1 MGRRFLA
8 TVLVCLLAGI
18 PLPGQ
23 TTALGVVTQSTGGH
37 LSTAA
42 ASAGATVYD
51 GDRLSTDALGALS
64 LRAGTLQLALS
75 ENTVVVMNHDESGL
89 TPTLESGSVVFRVE
103 GGGVRLSAEDISVRP
118 QLSEPTSGQM
128 TLEKCAVVVTSRLQ
142 PLEVTAGTETKI
154 VEEGKS
160 YRVLLGGPCSAH
172 SNRPPQAG
180 GKTSRFLLLTLIG
193 AGAAA
198 FIPLRQA
205 FQSPD
210 RP

>member
-1 MGRRFLA
+1 MGRRFMA
-8 TVLVCLLAGI
+8 TALVCLLTGI

-42 ASAGATVYD
+42 ATAGATVYD
-51 GDRLSTDALGALS
+51 GDRLSTDALGELS

-75 ENTVVVMNHDESGL
+75 ENTVVVMNHDESGF

-103 GGGVRLSAEDISVRP
+103 GGGVRLSAEDVSVRP
-118 QLSEPTSGQM
+118 QLTEPTAGQM
-128 TLEKCAVVVTSRLQ
+128 TLEKCAVVVTSRQ
-142 PLEVTAGTETKI
+142 NPLEVTAGTETKI

-160 YRVLLGGPCSAH
+160 YRVLLGGSCDAQSH
-172 SNRPPQAG
+172 RPPQAG
-180 GKTSRFLLLTLIG
+180 GRTSRFLLLTLIG
-193 AGAAA
+193 AGIAS
-198 FIPLRQA
+198 FFPLRQA
-205 FQSPD
+205 FVSPD